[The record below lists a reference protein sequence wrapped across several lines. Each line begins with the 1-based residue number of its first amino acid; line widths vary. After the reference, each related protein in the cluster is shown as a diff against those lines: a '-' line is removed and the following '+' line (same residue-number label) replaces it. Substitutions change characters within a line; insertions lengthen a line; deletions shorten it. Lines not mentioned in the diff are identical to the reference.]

1 MTFPLLERCFLE
13 STVRDVNGYSYFQ
26 NPISDGVPRVDPEI
40 LEEAIEG
47 LAGILPED
55 IDHILA
61 PEAMGIPLGAGL
73 SLKTRIPYVV
83 VRKKSYGLP
92 GEIEVL
98 QKTGYSKSRMFVN
111 GVRKGM
117 RAVIVDDVLDTGGT
131 LRAISDAVKS
141 AGADLVKI
149 MVVYSMCEDLDAMS
163 EKLGVA
169 IECLVRIGMDG
180 PRPFL
185 RRRARTATR

>member
-1 MTFPLLERCFLE
+1 MTYPRLERCFLE
-13 STVRDVNGYSYFQ
+13 STVKDVNGYSYFQ

-55 IDHILA
+55 IDLILA

-117 RAVIVDDVLDTGGT
+117 RVVIVDDVLDTGGT

-141 AGADLVKI
+141 TGADLVKI

-163 EKLGVA
+163 EKLGA
-169 IECLVRIGMDG
+169 PIECLVRIGMDG

>member
-1 MTFPLLERCFLE
+1 MTYPRLERCFLE
-13 STVRDVNGYSYFQ
+13 STVKDVNGYSYFQ
-26 NPISDGVPRVDPEI
+26 NPISDGVPKVDPEI
-40 LEEAIEG
+40 LEEAIGG

-55 IDHILA
+55 IDLILA

-117 RAVIVDDVLDTGGT
+117 RVVIVDDVLDTGGT

-141 AGADLVKI
+141 TGADLVKI

-163 EKLGVA
+163 EKLGA
-169 IECLVRIGMDG
+169 PIECLVRIGMDG

>member
-1 MTFPLLERCFLE
+1 MKYPRLERCFLE
-13 STVRDVNGYSYFQ
+13 STVKDVNGYSYFQ

-55 IDHILA
+55 IDLILA

-117 RAVIVDDVLDTGGT
+117 RVVIVDDVLDTGGT

-141 AGADLVKI
+141 TGADLVKI

-163 EKLGVA
+163 EKLGVP

>member
-1 MTFPLLERCFLE
+1 MTYPRLERCFLE
-13 STVRDVNGYSYFQ
+13 STVKDVNGYSYFQ

-55 IDHILA
+55 IDLILA

-111 GVRKGM
+111 GVREGM
-117 RAVIVDDVLDTGGT
+117 RVVIVDDVLDTGGT

-141 AGADLVKI
+141 TGADLVKI

-163 EKLGVA
+163 EKLGA
-169 IECLVRIGMDG
+169 PIECLVRIGMDG

>member
-1 MTFPLLERCFLE
+1 MTFPRLERCFLE
-13 STVRDVNGYSYFQ
+13 STVKDVNGYSYFQ

-40 LEEAIEG
+40 LEEAIGG
-47 LAGILPED
+47 LAGILPEG
-55 IDHILA
+55 IDLILA

-117 RAVIVDDVLDTGGT
+117 RVVIVDDVLDTGGT

-141 AGADLVKI
+141 TGADLVKI

-163 EKLGVA
+163 EKLGVP

-180 PRPFL
+180 ARPFL

>member
-1 MTFPLLERCFLE
+1 MTYPRLERCFLE
-13 STVRDVNGYSYFQ
+13 STVKDVNGYSYFQ
-26 NPISDGVPRVDPEI
+26 NPISDGVPRVDPEL

-55 IDHILA
+55 IDLILA
-61 PEAMGIPLGAGL
+61 PEAMGIPLGTGL

-117 RAVIVDDVLDTGGT
+117 RVVIVDDVLDTGGT
-131 LRAISDAVKS
+131 LRAISEAVKS
-141 AGADLVKI
+141 TGADLVKI

-163 EKLGVA
+163 EKLGA
-169 IECLVRIGMDG
+169 PIECLVRIGMDG